1 MLLIL
6 IDSTCS
12 DQGRGETALLRY
24 VVCYLRPWQVQ
35 CEEIVLFD
43 SRFSREDI
51 SFAFDVTY
59 YNFYYF
65 AVISVHLALYTLDC
79 FLS

>member
-1 MLLIL
+1 M
-6 IDSTCS
+6 
-12 DQGRGETALLRY
+12 
-24 VVCYLRPWQVQ
+24 CYLRPWQRFIQ
-35 CEEIVLFD
+35 ALQYEEIVLFD

-79 FLS
+79 FLSRLYITLTLPALSVSSVQ